1 MSDPNY
7 NEVVTEVDMIV
18 DQPIPKSVPLVRQI
32 INYILLV
39 LKRIWY
45 RIIGKKEVVYKPEV
59 VGLKFVHIN
68 DLTEGKLEELG
79 RKPKIYVEDE
89 HIMPELGVY
98 HSKGDALNNMFD
110 DKKFL
115 SVPSTYIVRNRISGR
130 VVIAKGTLEML
141 RKTYNNDYEIVEP
154 TIKE

>member
-7 NEVVTEVDMIV
+7 NEVDMIV
-18 DQPIPKSVPLVRQI
+18 DQPIPKPISLTKKI
-32 INYILLV
+32 INQILLV
-39 LKRIWY
+39 LKQIWY
-45 RIIGKKEVVYKPEV
+45 RIIGKKEVVYKPEA
-59 VGLKFVHIN
+59 VGLKFAHIN
-68 DLTEGKLEELG
+68 DLTEEKLKELSRRPKECEGK
-79 RKPKIYVEDE
+79 EDM
-89 HIMPELGVY
+89 HPFVTWGVY
-98 HSKGDALNNMFD
+98 NSKDDALNNIFD
-110 DKKFL
+110 DRNPI